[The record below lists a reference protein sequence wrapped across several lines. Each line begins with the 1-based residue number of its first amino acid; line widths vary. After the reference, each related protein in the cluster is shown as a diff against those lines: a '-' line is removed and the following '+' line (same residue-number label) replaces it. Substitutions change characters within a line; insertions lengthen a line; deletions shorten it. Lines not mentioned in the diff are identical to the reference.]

1 MKKIS
6 LLILFIL
13 LTFSPS
19 KINAQVDENK
29 VGAWYMYLWNTN
41 IKESQFGLQGD
52 VQYRNWNAIG
62 DLQQLLLRGAV
73 TYKPKNVN
81 IKFALGYG
89 HITSGTYGDS
99 DNTKAESRIY
109 QEIVIPQKISTRVN
123 LKHRFRYE
131 QRFIEN
137 QDFRTRYRYNLF
149 LTIPLNKKEL
159 TKGATYLSFYNEIFL
174 NGERNI
180 GNGNMVEIFAVNRT
194 YGAIGYSIT
203 DKLRMQLGYMEQTT
217 NSLSKGQVQLSIHHK
232 F

>member
-1 MKKIS
+1 MKNTH
-6 LLILFIL
+6 LILSFL
-13 LTFSPS
+13 FCFFLTSN
-19 KINAQVDENK
+19 IVAQVDENK
-29 VGAWYMYLWNTN
+29 SGSWYMYLWNTD
-41 IKESQFGLQGD
+41 IKDSPFGLQGD

-73 TYKPKNVN
+73 TYKPKNAN

-89 HITSGTYGDS
+89 HITSGVYGDS
-99 DNTKAESRIY
+99 NDTKTESRIY
-109 QEIVIPQKISTRVN
+109 QEIVLPQKIGRRVY

-149 LTIPLNKKEL
+149 LTIPLNKKEMD
-159 TKGATYLSFYNEIFL
+159 KGTVYLSLYNEIFL

-180 GNGNMVEIFAVNRT
+180 GDDNTVEIFAVNRT
-194 YGAIGYSIT
+194 YGAFGYVLS
-203 DKLRMQLGYMEQTT
+203 KKMKMQLGYMEQTT
-217 NSLSKGQVQLSIHHK
+217 NNLSKGQVQLSLHHK